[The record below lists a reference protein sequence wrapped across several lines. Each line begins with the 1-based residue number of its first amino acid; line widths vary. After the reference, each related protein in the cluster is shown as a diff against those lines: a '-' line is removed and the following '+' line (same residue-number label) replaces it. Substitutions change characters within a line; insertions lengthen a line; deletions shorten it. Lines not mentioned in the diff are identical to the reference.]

1 MPLAPRM
8 GFAKKPKGW
17 SRRHDFL
24 TAALAEILCAEE
36 WRRIPLF

>member
-1 MPLAPRM
+1 MPLAPRI

-24 TAALAEILCAEE
+24 VSELAEPRCAEE
-36 WRRIPLF
+36 